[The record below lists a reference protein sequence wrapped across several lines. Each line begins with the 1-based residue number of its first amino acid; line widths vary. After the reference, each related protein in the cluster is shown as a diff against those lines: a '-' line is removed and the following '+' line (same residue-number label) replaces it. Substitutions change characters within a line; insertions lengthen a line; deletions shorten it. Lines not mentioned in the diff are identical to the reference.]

1 MFEVSDGPADFCLM
15 MKYFVM
21 KWEEIKRDKVSVK
34 FYVLLK
40 GLVVHNVELCR
51 EQRSNVGSLKINSSP
66 SVATIAGTG
75 TVGATAA
82 TVGATVATAVATEAT
97 VGATTATVGAAVATT
112 VATDATV
119 AAEATSAVGATA
131 ATVGA
136 TVATEA
142 FATVGAA
149 VAATVATDATVA
161 AETAAST
168 VGSVSAVTEA
178 EGATV
183 ALAVVVTA
191 VFELSFELRG
201 ISESRNSDKSED
213 LEHFS
218 LFIFDNCKNLRP
230 FKGLKSVICL
240 LMG

>member
-21 KWEEIKRDKVSVK
+21 KWEEIKRGKVRVK

-75 TVGATAA
+75 T
-82 TVGATVATAVATEAT
+82 
-97 VGATTATVGAAVATT
+97 
-112 VATDATV
+112 
-119 AAEATSAVGATA
+119 VGATA

-230 FKGLKSVICL
+230 FKGLKSVNRL